1 MSESETKAGVV
12 PENSSHEM
20 ESSKDKADSCL
31 VEVSASVPDH
41 TTIVHLNKM
50 SGFCNKLVR
59 WSDVT
64 EKELKSNGTHE
75 LAIGNEFI
83 HKFARIC
90 EQIQSIDNWTT
101 KEATSPNIGLAN
113 ESSWQLL
120 HRKLRRSVKAAHRK
134 YGKAATVKTFK
145 PDRVPTY
152 FPPQEPNDIMS
163 KEPIKDIL
171 RRILNLHEQLSF
183 TGKSAEAGHKSGARE
198 KKQAGEMEEAGGKK
212 VGSNSSL
219 PFAED

>member
-1 MSESETKAGVV
+1 M
-12 PENSSHEM
+12 
-20 ESSKDKADSCL
+20 
-31 VEVSASVPDH
+31 SASVPDH

-101 KEATSPNIGLAN
+101 KEATSVREACSWTMFREEFLSLLWRMHLAEHWIGQRVQLA
-113 ESSWQLL
+113 
-120 HRKLRRSVKAAHRK
+120 VAA
-134 YGKAATVKTFK
+134 
-145 PDRVPTY
+145 
-152 FPPQEPNDIMS
+152 
-163 KEPIKDIL
+163 
-171 RRILNLHEQLSF
+171 
-183 TGKSAEAGHKSGARE
+183 
-198 KKQAGEMEEAGGKK
+198 
-212 VGSNSSL
+212 
-219 PFAED
+219 